1 MARPRLPHSASKLP
15 FRALPAFVIGD
26 ADDHVGID
34 LLPSLALERKPLR
47 VADRDTRQLGALG

>member
-1 MARPRLPHSASKLP
+1 LP